1 MLRNIVITLAVALT
15 GAVSGTAAA
24 QAQTC
29 SADPQFASHRTS
41 NGSVRAQYNAMR
53 RGQWS
58 QAIHF
63 GREAVDSGTSM
74 RHKSAAMSNLCAA
87 YAQNGDAALAATAC
101 DAAIEMGDQSWRAHN
116 NRGAALW
123 LAGDQAGAVSS
134 FATASTLAAGEDEV
148 QANSSLSQCAI
159 AG

>member
-1 MLRNIVITLAVALT
+1 MLRNTVLTLAVVLSGAMT
-15 GAVSGTAAA
+15 GTTAT

-29 SADPQFASHRTS
+29 SADPQFAAHRTS
-41 NGSVRAQYNAMR
+41 NGSVRAQYNAMQ
-53 RGQWS
+53 RGEWS

-87 YAQNGDAALAATAC
+87 YAQNGDVALAVTAC
-101 DAAIEMGDQSWRAHN
+101 DAAIEMNDQSWRAHT
-116 NRGAALW
+116 NRGSAAW
-123 LAGDQAGAVSS
+123 LAGDQAGALAS
-134 FATASTLAAGEDEV
+134 FTAANTLGGGEAEV
-148 QANSSLSQCAI
+148 QANAGLSQCAV